1 VPYTRSGQ
9 FEPRASSVMSSTLT
23 EKICRVLATEEAS
36 PGGVVSVKCIGLND
50 AAASHPPRKKEED
63 LDR

>member
-1 VPYTRSGQ
+1 
-9 FEPRASSVMSSTLT
+9 MSSTLT

-50 AAASHPPRKKEED
+50 AAASHPARKKKKKI
-63 LDR
+63 

>member
-1 VPYTRSGQ
+1 
-9 FEPRASSVMSSTLT
+9 MSSTLT